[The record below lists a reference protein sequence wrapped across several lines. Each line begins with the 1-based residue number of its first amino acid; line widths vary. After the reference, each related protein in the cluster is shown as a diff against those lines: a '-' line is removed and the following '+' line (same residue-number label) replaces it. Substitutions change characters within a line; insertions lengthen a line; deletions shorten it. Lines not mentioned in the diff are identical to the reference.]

1 MQIFLK
7 WSLVAATTFAIDF
20 VSFYVLVDTSNQIVF
35 SNISAYLIST
45 IANYLLHKYWTFDNE
60 TSHSKNLVRYSIY
73 LSINLAL
80 SSFTLTLFCVFTE
93 SYAQGKLTNS
103 VVWFPINFFVMKLY
117 AFNSKKPIR
126 RTNFRF

>member
-1 MQIFLK
+1 MIIFLK

-20 VSFYVLVDTSNQIVF
+20 VSFYVLVNITNQIVI
-35 SNISAYLIST
+35 SNISAFLIST
-45 IANYLLHKYWTFDNE
+45 ITNYLLHKYWTFDNE
-60 TSHSKNLVRYSIY
+60 TSRANNLVRYSIY
-73 LSINLAL
+73 LSINLTL

-103 VVWFPINFFVMKLY
+103 VVWLPINFFVMKMY

-126 RTNFRF
+126 STSF